1 MSRKL
6 LSIQSEIDE
15 LEKILA
21 GIPED
26 AVIERFAFE
35 KRLERA
41 RTELLSLDTP
51 GATPESLRLTF
62 RGSPVVGSKGIQAD
76 FAGKA
81 STAFSDAFS
90 AILAGLSSTLNYM
103 GPIPDKAKHPLLIT
117 GTAVGSFGFEIEL
130 PSSTDLFGE
139 YSRADEAIES
149 FRELL
154 RVSAEGSDDDIA
166 DIVQKI
172 HPRAVRKVADFL
184 DLLHRNNDWCGL
196 EFRDQH
202 FKYNNIDQLSISED
216 RLREENIDERE
227 ESYFGEFQGVL
238 PQSRTFEFRVADGDS
253 IIKGKVDDGIEDP
266 DILNREWLHKPR
278 RVTFD
283 VVQVGQG
290 RPRFTLKSLSKI
302 SS

>member
-1 MSRKL
+1 M
-6 LSIQSEIDE
+6 
-15 LEKILA
+15 
-21 GIPED
+21 
-26 AVIERFAFE
+26 
-35 KRLERA
+35 
-41 RTELLSLDTP
+41 
-51 GATPESLRLTF
+51 
-62 RGSPVVGSKGIQAD
+62 
-76 FAGKA
+76 
-81 STAFSDAFS
+81 
-90 AILAGLSSTLNYM
+90 
-103 GPIPDKAKHPLLIT
+103 
-117 GTAVGSFGFEIEL
+117 
-130 PSSTDLFGE
+130 
-139 YSRADEAIES
+139 
-149 FRELL
+149 
-154 RVSAEGSDDDIA
+154 
-166 DIVQKI
+166 
-172 HPRAVRKVADFL
+172 RKVADFL
-184 DLLHRNNDWCGL
+184 DLLHRNNAWCGL